1 MMKPRPTQKV
11 VAGLFW
17 KNMLCLF
24 TFVIEDCFH
33 EVFSLMENTTSP
45 VLIAKKSVLVKHME

>member
-1 MMKPRPTQKV
+1 
-11 VAGLFW
+11 
-17 KNMLCLF
+17 MLCLF

-45 VLIAKKSVLVKHME
+45 VFIAKKSVLVKHME